1 MVPFVAKTKINILLP
16 ASLSLF
22 IVSLMAASIIV
33 NVNNTSAGPYPG
45 WVPAQLDRHSFL
57 KELKTHNFSI

>member
-16 ASLSLF
+16 ASLWLF
-22 IVSLMAASIIV
+22 IVSLMAVSIIA
-33 NVNNTSAGPYPG
+33 NVNNTSAGPY
-45 WVPAQLDRHSFL
+45 PAQLDRHSFL